1 MPARPGRPIDQPAI
15 CDLGRDSSGQQWSSP
30 QHHSAASACL
40 GRGQPPNEVT
50 QPSGS
55 RRRRGS
61 SIMRIP
67 PTRRPVF
74 LVLNQKPCRPRP
86 WEHDDLGA
94 HPRAS
99 ATHSPSGCHQSTW
112 SSTETWLLVR
122 VSASGST
129 SWASSPSTTALPYP
143 PTPDPITANRSCP
156 WVPDPRHDKAPQR
169 LAGAR
174 GARHHRNR
182 TRDRQV
188 SRCSV
193 ITIASS
199 PPAEQVPNV
208 ETSARRLLPTRHSD
222 GYRLCLHRSG
232 YSVGEEVAG
241 DGRYCREDRRARC
254 GYEAPST
261 RCAGGYACRVDGR
274 QGRRRGRGR
283 RADPCL
289 ARKVGRGARTP
300 RRDPNSGPASC
311 GRDGTTAPAAQKDV
325 ETPKGLA
332 SLGKESARP
341 FGPDPYRALGLSEGL
356 SARPALEGLSP
367 LGGLP
372 TPERLLMGA
381 RTVTARHVLD
391 GCGGCT

>member
-1 MPARPGRPIDQPAI
+1 
-15 CDLGRDSSGQQWSSP
+15 
-30 QHHSAASACL
+30 
-40 GRGQPPNEVT
+40 
-50 QPSGS
+50 
-55 RRRRGS
+55 
-61 SIMRIP
+61 MRMIP

-143 PTPDPITANRSCP
+143 PTPDPITANRSCR

-169 LAGAR
+169 LAGVR

-182 TRDRQV
+182 TRDQQV
-188 SRCSV
+188 SRRSV

-208 ETSARRLLPTRHSD
+208 EISARRMFPGSAIEDYGVHHDIVRYIAKGDRHGRSD
-222 GYRLCLHRSG
+222 RADRKGHGVSC
-232 YSVGEEVAG
+232 
-241 DGRYCREDRRARC
+241 CR
-254 GYEAPST
+254 YEAPSV
-261 RCAGGYACRVDGR
+261 GGANRRSRGTDGR
-274 QGRRRGRGR
+274 QSGGRHSGCRTDPCAARAMALGARAP
-283 RADPCL
+283 RADTDVRPSF
-289 ARKVGRGARTP
+289 GS
-300 RRDPNSGPASC
+300 RDRPTAAS
-311 GRDGTTAPAAQKDV
+311 TQHV

-332 SLGKESARP
+332 SLDRNPRGPSALIL
-341 FGPDPYRALGLSEGL
+341 AAHLVLAEGL
-356 SARPALEGLSP
+356 SAGPALEGRSP

-381 RTVTARHVLD
+381 PTVTARHVLD